1 MLLSRGPSILRN
13 IYELNGRKQTAVNLE
28 QIRKCWTYRTVIEPK
43 RRWKIM
49 AECIGGVVWWW
60 VFWNA
65 WHDYEHILG
74 HFPEIRPI
82 DWTDEELGIPP
93 DD

>member
-13 IYELNGRKQTAVNLE
+13 IYELNGRKQTGVNLQ
-28 QIRKCWTYRTVIEPK
+28 QIRKCWTYRTVTEPK
-43 RRWKIM
+43 RHWKII
-49 AECIGGVVWWW
+49 AECVGGVVWWW
-60 VFWNA
+60 IFWNA
-65 WHDYEHILG
+65 WHDYEHITG

-82 DWTDEELGIPP
+82 EWSDEELGIPP

>member
-13 IYELNGRKQTAVNLE
+13 IYELNGRKQTGVNLE
-28 QIRKCWTYRTVIEPK
+28 QIRKCWAYRTAIEPK
-43 RRWKIM
+43 RRWKIT
-49 AECIGGVVWWW
+49 AECIGGIVWWW
-60 VFWNA
+60 IFWNA
-65 WHDYEHILG
+65 WHDYEHIIG

-82 DWTDEELGIPP
+82 EWSDEELGIPP

>member
-13 IYELNGRKQTAVNLE
+13 IYELNGRKQTRVNLE
-28 QIRKCWTYRTVIEPK
+28 QIRKCWVYRATSQPK
-43 RRWKIM
+43 KHYNTI
-49 AECIGGVVWWW
+49 AECIGGLAWWW
-60 VFWNA
+60 IFWNM
-65 WHDYEHILG
+65 WHDYEHITG

-82 DWTDEELGIPP
+82 EWSDEELGIPP